1 MFLVK
6 GLAEGAATV
15 ARVVRPAARVTEAS
29 TEAARVG
36 EATVE
41 ASTIATRAERA
52 GAQTAASAGA
62 RATTEA
68 AEAAKAGAESVVKS
82 TEVASKGLGTQRAL
96 MGVAAVVGASAAPLG
111 VWLGVNKLDSA
122 ARDAVAAAERAGNK
136 GLHALG
142 DGVADVIHSTE
153 GAAKR
158 AVGAVGLPSSLT
170 GAAEGV
176 LAIAVVGGAVYLVYE
191 GYRYVAS

>member
-1 MFLVK
+1 
-6 GLAEGAATV
+6 
-15 ARVVRPAARVTEAS
+15 
-29 TEAARVG
+29 
-36 EATVE
+36 
-41 ASTIATRAERA
+41 
-52 GAQTAASAGA
+52 
-62 RATTEA
+62 
-68 AEAAKAGAESVVKS
+68 KS
-82 TEVASKGLGTQRAL
+82 TEVASKGLVTQRAFY
-96 MGVAAVVGASAAPLG
+96 GIAAVTGASAAPLG

-122 ARDAVAAAERAGNK
+122 ARDAAAAAERVGNK